1 MSSDERVIRN
11 DIIAVGLMALTIFLL
26 AAIFT
31 HDSADPVASQAGW
44 LNTVFQA
51 DQTVYPEH
59 ESCSNLCGVFG
70 AWTAEVLFSIL
81 GVGVY
86 LLIAGLVAL
95 EIALFQRSEVGS
107 PWVKIFG
114 WGIAMV
120 CLCSLASTLLPSN
133 LVGPLIGSGGYIGA
147 LGSGLVGSNLGTAG
161 TLILFTAAGIAGMM
175 MWTEYLVFRAG
186 RIVFAPA
193 IVAATAVLPFGLLY
207 GFVNWFNGTADDELE
222 EDEYEKQGES
232 EEELEDEGAHT
243 IRFRRRD
250 MEPVADDG
258 EESGEAERED
268 EDEEE
273 DWDAGEYEDEVDDE
287 YEDIEEPAAELNIG
301 DDQKMAVP
309 ALEPAVE
316 MRRLKRA

>member
-31 HDSADPVASQAGW
+31 YDSADPVASQAGW
-44 LNTVFQA
+44 LNSVFQA

-70 AWTAEVLFSIL
+70 AWTAEVLFSVL

-95 EIALFQRSEVGS
+95 EIALFQRSEVPS
-107 PWVKIFG
+107 PWIKIFG

-120 CLCSLASTLLPSN
+120 CLCSLASTMLPGDV
-133 LVGPLIGSGGYIGA
+133 VGPLIGSGGYIGA
-147 LGSGLVGSNLGTAG
+147 LGSGLVGSNIGTAG

-193 IVAATAVLPFGLLY
+193 LVAATAVLPFGLLY
-207 GFVNWFNGTADDELE
+207 GFVNWFNGAADQDLE
-222 EDEYEKQGES
+222 EDEYEVDV
-232 EEELEDEGAHT
+232 EEETDEEIEDEGVHT

-250 MEPVADDG
+250 METEEG
-258 EESGEAERED
+258 EEDSEEAEGEQD
-268 EDEEE
+268 EWDEEE
-273 DWDAGEYEDEVDDE
+273 DEAEDE
-287 YEDIEEPAAELNIG
+287 YEDIEEPVADLNIG

-309 ALEPAVE
+309 P
-316 MRRLKRA
+316 